1 MSSDYSLKSDWTQHA
16 LSRYCS
22 ARRTSHLVS
31 EELRQTTFHFIVFYV
46 AVRHHTRLYR
56 ITTHHVMLCDRIVY
70 MEPLPFKEQI
80 KVYASSQV
88 LIMTHGAALVNIMF
102 MPEVWILQECQW
114 NKLSAAAMK
123 AYDIHLIIVL

>member
-1 MSSDYSLKSDWTQHA
+1 
-16 LSRYCS
+16 
-22 ARRTSHLVS
+22 
-31 EELRQTTFHFIVFYV
+31 
-46 AVRHHTRLYR
+46 
-56 ITTHHVMLCDRIVY
+56 MLCDRIVY

-80 KVYASSQV
+80 KVYALSQV

-123 AYDIHLIIVL
+123 AYDVHLIIVL